1 MPEPFALSMP
11 DPRADGALRQVN
23 LSPRVVTILRRYQ
36 GIAMRLVVPCSH
48 YRGVTL
54 RSVAQAGGLQHEVA
68 LTHADAELSIVL
80 GLDAESPVAARLCAQ
95 WAAYFGLPALALPS
109 ICTKQIFA
117 VAPRPRRRSA
127 TLAQRRRRYALR
139 RKPGFVSLIGV

>member
-23 LSPRVVTILRRYQ
+23 LSPRAVTILRRYQ
-36 GIAMRLVVPCSH
+36 GIAMRLVVPSSH

-54 RSVAQAGGLQHEVA
+54 RRVAHAGGLQHEVA
-68 LTHADAELSIVL
+68 LTHADGELSIVL
-80 GLDAESPVAARLCAQ
+80 GLDAESPVAARLCAR

-109 ICTKQIFA
+109 ICADRIFA
-117 VAPRPRRRSA
+117 AAPSLRRRSA